1 MKRNAHKVKCYFTQ
15 QDLTFDPLSEC
26 AADEVKNAID

>member
-1 MKRNAHKVKCYFTQ
+1 MKINAHKVRCYFTQ

-26 AADEVKNAID
+26 ATDKVKNAID